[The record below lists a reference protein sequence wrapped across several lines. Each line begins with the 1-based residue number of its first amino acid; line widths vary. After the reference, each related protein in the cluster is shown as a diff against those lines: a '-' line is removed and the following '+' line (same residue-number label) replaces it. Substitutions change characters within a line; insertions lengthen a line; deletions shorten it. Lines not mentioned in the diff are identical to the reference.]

1 LWSRLCWAEGALY
14 HVYKRPIVE
23 FFRAVS
29 GWYTIVM
36 LTAFVQG
43 YVDRVVDWLDV
54 GHSILA
60 YRLFRD
66 VYFYAFGYPRLVNHR
81 RAGIAVLHIFCPSA
95 LSAHP
100 TIVIPPSPHLV
111 FSIRCP
117 AQNTTYPCVFLGEH
131 SLGSV
136 VRAFIVYCSYVHHSY
151 TSFLCSVFFMY
162 VPSLLYCLRL
172 RTL

>member
-1 LWSRLCWAEGALY
+1 MYTSG
-14 HVYKRPIVE
+14 
-23 FFRAVS
+23 AVS

-43 YVDRVVDWLDV
+43 YVDRVIDWLDA
-54 GHSILA
+54 GYSILDH
-60 YRLFRD
+60 RLFRD
-66 VYFYAFGYPRLVNHR
+66 LYFHAFGYPRLNHR
-81 RAGIAVLHIFCPSA
+81 SAGIAVLHIFCPSA

-111 FSIRCP
+111 FSIRWP

-136 VRAFIVYCSYVHHSY
+136 VRAFIVYCS
-151 TSFLCSVFFMY
+151 F
-162 VPSLLYCLRL
+162 
-172 RTL
+172 